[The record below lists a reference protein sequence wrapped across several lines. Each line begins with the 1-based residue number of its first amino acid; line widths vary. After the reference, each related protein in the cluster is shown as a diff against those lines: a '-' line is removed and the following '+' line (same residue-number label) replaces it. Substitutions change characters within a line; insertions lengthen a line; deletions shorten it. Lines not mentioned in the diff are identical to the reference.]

1 MCRVIP
7 PEEWPLRPVCSS
19 TAESMDFNEAV
30 EQVRSGQAAAC
41 AGVPRAGDIGVLNE
55 KTLHATLKRWLDADV
70 THHEVPLPCGSV
82 ADIFDGRRVT
92 EIQTGNYSG
101 FRQKLTR
108 LLEAYPVTVVY
119 PLVRRKWVVWIDP
132 ETGET
137 TAPRRSPRT
146 GSFTDA
152 GRELIY
158 ILPCLHHPNL
168 TLRLLLID
176 VEEHRLADG
185 WGSGGKRGSHR
196 AERYPRTIEGE
207 VTLTVPAD
215 YAALLPTGLP
225 RPFTAKQF
233 GKAAR
238 MQGRALSGC
247 LKLLLTM
254 GVLTR
259 EKEGRTYYYSVTCEE
274 SSSYV

>member
-1 MCRVIP
+1 
-7 PEEWPLRPVCSS
+7 
-19 TAESMDFNEAV
+19 MDFNEAV
-30 EQVRSGQAAAC
+30 EQVRCAQAAPAE
-41 AGVPRAGDIGVLNE
+41 VPAVGDIGILNE
-55 KTLHATLKRWLDADV
+55 KTLHATLKRWLDGDV
-70 THHEVPLPCGSV
+70 THHEVLLPCGSV
-82 ADIFDGRRVT
+82 ADIFDGERVT

-101 FRQKLTR
+101 FRKKLTR
-108 LLEAYPVTVVY
+108 LLDIYPVTVVY

-158 ILPCLHHPNL
+158 ILPCLTHPNL
-168 TLRLLLID
+168 TLRLLLVD

-185 WGSGGKRGSHR
+185 WGNGGKRGSHR

-207 VTLTVPAD
+207 VTLTAPAD
-215 YAALLPTGLP
+215 YGALLPVGLP
-225 RPFTAKQF
+225 CPFTAAQF
-233 GKAAR
+233 GKAAH

-247 LKLLLTM
+247 LKLLLSM

-259 EKEGRTYYYSVTCEE
+259 EKEGRSYIYFVTREDA
-274 SSSYV
+274 SSCG